1 VKKVLVVDDSET
13 IRGRANAALSG
24 AGFQVLEAADGT
36 QGLACATDND
46 VDLVLLDVNMPGL
59 GGLEM
64 LEKLLTNPRTARI
77 PVLMLTTEAN
87 LSTIEKAKRL
97 GARGWMVKPI
107 KMEQLVRAVTTLT
120 N

>member
-1 VKKVLVVDDSET
+1 VKRVLIVDDSET
-13 IRGRANAALSG
+13 IRTKTATALSR
-24 AGFQVLEAADGT
+24 AGFEVLEAADGI

-46 VDLVLLDVNMPGL
+46 VDVVLLDVNMPGL
-59 GGLEM
+59 GGIEVLEQ
-64 LEKLLTNPRTARI
+64 LLSNPRTAKI

-87 LSTIEKAKRL
+87 LSLIERAKSL

-107 KMEQLVRAVTTLT
+107 KSDQLVKAVTTLA